1 MIPRQVT
8 RRRRGAFL
16 IELLVTITVLTVL
29 LGLGAGLLHI
39 LLRLDQKGR
48 EALEV
53 AADQARLVEAFR
65 ADVHTATLDP
75 APAVEANHLT
85 LIDSQT
91 GRIDYTIRPHD
102 LLREVHQGDKL
113 RQREVYR
120 LTQRTSARFETTRE
134 SGRPWVVLSID
145 LSTTNTSG
153 RGVRIEAEASRS
165 ARWIGGK
172 P

>member
-1 MIPRQVT
+1 MTSCQIG

-48 EALEV
+48 EALDV

-65 ADVHTATLDP
+65 ADVHAATLDP
-75 APAVEANHLT
+75 APAVEADHLT
-85 LIDSQT
+85 LTDAQT

-102 LLREVHQGDKL
+102 LLREVHQGNKL

-120 LTQRTSARFETTRE
+120 LTSRSQARFETTRE
-134 SGRPWVVLSID
+134 ADRPWVVLRIDPSIIK
-145 LSTTNTSG
+145 TSG
-153 RGVRIEAEASRS
+153 RGVRIEAEAGRS